1 MVVLALITLVV
12 GMVTVGEKIVDVW
25 VSVTVVDTVSENHC
39 IDWTVATVSNTTLSQ
54 EVEVYVAVTVVVVEV
69 VSVVVSDCV

>member
-25 VSVTVVDTVSENHC
+25 VSVTVVDMVSENHC
-39 IDWTVATVSNTTLSQ
+39 IDWTVVTVSNTTLSQ

>member
-12 GMVTVGEKIVDVW
+12 GTVTVGEKILDVW
-25 VSVTVVDTVSENHC
+25 ISVTVVDTVSENHST
-39 IDWTVATVSNTTLSQ
+39 DWTVAIVSNTTLSQ

-69 VSVVVSDCV
+69 ISVVVSDCV